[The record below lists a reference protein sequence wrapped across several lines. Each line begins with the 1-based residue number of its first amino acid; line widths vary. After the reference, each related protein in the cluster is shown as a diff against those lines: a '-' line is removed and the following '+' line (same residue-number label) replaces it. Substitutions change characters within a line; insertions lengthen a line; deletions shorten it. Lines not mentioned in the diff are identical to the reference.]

1 MCARRAQ
8 AYVGAFLR
16 RANGGREAANA
27 AALEGDLH
35 LDENGQII
43 RPAARTEDG
52 AADPA
57 DAMHD
62 VGTFAQV
69 CTTHTCLLWWS
80 AGNCPPML
88 PLPSSQ
94 SESTVTMTGTHDC
107 SHGGRRPAAAAG
119 PPATEEDGHGT
130 PHVPCRPSPVSFEA
144 RRGTC

>member
-1 MCARRAQ
+1 VCACRAQ

-57 DAMHD
+57 DSMHD

-69 CTTHTCLLWWS
+69 RAVHCCLLPWR
-80 AGNCPPML
+80 AGDCPPML
-88 PLPSSQ
+88 L
-94 SESTVTMTGTHDC
+94 
-107 SHGGRRPAAAAG
+107 PAA
-119 PPATEEDGHGT
+119 
-130 PHVPCRPSPVSFEA
+130 CRVIAHAQPDSD
-144 RRGTC
+144 RDRCTR